1 MYLRNILKIKKD
13 ADVAIGQQSLHASRD
28 RLKVI
33 NQVYITL
40 VACGSI
46 STSHIDL
53 LPYGSKG
60 NIIAT
65 TA

>member
-1 MYLRNILKIKKD
+1 MLLSANNHFMP
-13 ADVAIGQQSLHASRD
+13 VAIGSNLSTRC
-28 RLKVI
+28 
-33 NQVYITL
+33 ITL
-40 VACGSI
+40 VAYGSI